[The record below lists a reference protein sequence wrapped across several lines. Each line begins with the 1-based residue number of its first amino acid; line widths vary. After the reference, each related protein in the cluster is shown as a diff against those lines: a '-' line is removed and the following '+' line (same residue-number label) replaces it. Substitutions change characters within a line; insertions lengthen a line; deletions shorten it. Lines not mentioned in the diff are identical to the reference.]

1 LDTGNWKEDAKTRMV
16 VFSLM
21 KSCWKGSI
29 MRRKDSIATAMSGER
44 RMLRT
49 RGDTGSYPKRIADAE
64 WIFSR
69 GEALLLATT
78 ATTSEMPGGMK
89 RLTHRNE
96 YKQVCR
102 KVKNSCQFSD

>member
-1 LDTGNWKEDAKTRMV
+1 
-16 VFSLM
+16 
-21 KSCWKGSI
+21 
-29 MRRKDSIATAMSGER
+29 MSGER
-44 RMLRT
+44 RMLRG
-49 RGDTGSYPKRIADAE
+49 RGNTGSYPKKIADAE

-69 GEALLLATT
+69 REALLLATT

-102 KVKNSCQFSD
+102 KVKKMAVSFQLSAISSQLSAVSKCS